1 MHGAGEGGEA
11 GPPEDDA
18 GEDGALAGAVAH
30 DAGGD
35 FEEAVG
41 EDEGGEDPAP
51 LLGGDV
57 EFGLH
62 AGAGDGD
69 AEAVEKR

>member
-1 MHGAGEGGEA
+1 
-11 GPPEDDA
+11 
-18 GEDGALAGAVAH
+18 L
-30 DAGGD
+30 
-35 FEEAVG
+35 F
-41 EDEGGEDPAP
+41 
-51 LLGGDV
+51 GGDV